1 MDRIRLLSAALVVL
15 VVLWSAGATV
25 ELFFTTFSVGANVTP
40 AIVTVALLAVVLLA
54 GIAVGARNRRW
65 LANPRS
71 YW

>member
-1 MDRIRLLSAALVVL
+1 MDRMKLLSTALVVL

-25 ELFFTTFSVGANVTP
+25 ELFLTTFSVGANVTP

-54 GIAVGARNRRW
+54 MIAVGARGRRW

>member
-1 MDRIRLLSAALVVL
+1 VVL

-25 ELFFTTFSVGANVTP
+25 ELFLTTFSVGANVTP
-40 AIVTVALLAVVLLA
+40 AAVTVALLVAVLLA
-54 GIAVGARNRRW
+54 TIAIGARSRQW